1 MEVLEE
7 QSQCDICG
15 KRGRDLSRLS
25 ANHKELGLIMVCQEC
40 WIRLYDENQM
50 VSSST
55 GSSSTSP
62 CSTCSNSSCRL

>member
-7 QSQCDICG
+7 QSECEICG
-15 KRGRDLSRLS
+15 KRGEDLSRLS

-40 WIRLYDENQM
+40 WVSLYDENQM

-55 GSSSTSP
+55 GSSNTSP
-62 CSTCSNSSCRL
+62 CATCSNSTCRL